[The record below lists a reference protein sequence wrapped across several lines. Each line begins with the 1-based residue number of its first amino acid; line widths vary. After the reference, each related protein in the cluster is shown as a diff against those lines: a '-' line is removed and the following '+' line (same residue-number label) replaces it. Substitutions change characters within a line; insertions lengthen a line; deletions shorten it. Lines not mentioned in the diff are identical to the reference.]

1 MKFGT
6 LVLALIAANV
16 KSGIAK
22 RTKHAPSH
30 GQYEEW
36 LDVPLDDSK
45 NPYRTYDVYKAKEP
59 RKGVLIVDIHGGAYI
74 LSSHHDNYEFALE
87 LLKGGYDVAL
97 LDYTPNDGKK
107 DTADLFADAVDGF
120 IHLLAHRKE
129 YGLEDEAIVLTGD
142 SAGGHFALLLAEA
155 LCDKELAKK
164 LGLELPK
171 VRLQSVMLNCPVYDF
186 APIGFDTMR
195 KGAMKRM
202 FGPNFDDMAARE
214 LLSPRTHIASLS
226 VPLFVSTCKH
236 DFLRQ
241 QSLLLEQDCRK
252 LGKEI
257 KFVDIQSEDKRIAHV
272 HNVLAVNLPESI
284 RVNQA
289 MMDFASPVK
298 EKE

>member
-22 RTKHAPSH
+22 RAKHAPSH

-36 LDVPLDDSK
+36 LDVPIDDSK
-45 NPYRTYDVYKAKEP
+45 NPYRAYDVYKAKEP
-59 RKGVLIVDIHGGAYI
+59 RKGVLVVDIHGGAYM
-74 LSSHHDNYEFALE
+74 LSSHHDNYELALE
-87 LLKGGYDVAL
+87 FLKGGYDVAL

-107 DTADLFADAVDGF
+107 DTADLFHDAVDGF

-129 YGLEDEAIVLTGD
+129 YGLEDETIVLTGD

-164 LGLELPK
+164 LDLELPK
-171 VRLQSVMLNCPVYDF
+171 GRLQSVMLNCPVYDF

-195 KGAMKRM
+195 KRAMKRM
-202 FGPNFDDMAARE
+202 FGPNFDDMVARK

-257 KFVDIQSEDKRIAHV
+257 KFVDIPSEDRRIAHV

>member
-1 MKFGT
+1 MKFGKF
-6 LVLALIAANV
+6 VLALVAINV
-16 KSGIAK
+16 KRGIAK
-22 RTKHAPSH
+22 RIKDAPGH
-30 GQYEEW
+30 GLYEEW
-36 LDVPLDDSK
+36 LDVPIDDSK

-59 RKGVLIVDIHGGAYI
+59 RKGVLIVDIHGGAYM
-74 LSSHHDNYEFALE
+74 LSSHHDNYPFALE
-87 LLKGGYDVAL
+87 FLKDGFDVAL
-97 LDYTPNDGKK
+97 LDYRPNDGKR
-107 DTADLFADAVDGF
+107 DTLDLFRDMVDGF
-120 IHLLAHRKE
+120 NHMLAHRKE
-129 YGLEDEAIVLTGD
+129 YGIEDDEIVITGD

-155 LCDKELAKK
+155 LCDEEVAKK
-164 LGLELPK
+164 LGIELPK

-186 APIGFDTMR
+186 APIGFDAMR

-202 FGPNFDDMAARE
+202 FGPRFDDMAARE
-214 LLSPRTHIASLS
+214 LLSPHTHIASLS

-241 QSLLLEQDCRK
+241 QSLLLEQDCKK

-257 KFVDIQSEDKRIAHV
+257 QLVDIPSEDRRVSHV